1 MSSIFP
7 TWLCQNLNY
16 IIISYF
22 YYYGNVKIAM
32 ADQKILLLFSLLG
45 RVLLL
50 VYLPDFLSLHC
61 LFNLKM
67 LCQLSKHFPIIF
79 RYIGHLN
86 RLVFWKDSLLEAA
99 HLLLVPWLP
108 SAPVTQH
115 HCVVLQYHHLRD
127 SPLPLSCAVSQAF
140 SVCLLPLFDG
150 IQPPTDT
157 WNSTREVQL
166 LGGTLHVF
174 MQW

>member
-1 MSSIFP
+1 MHWRSEQAGFLERLSPGGCSSAP
-7 TWLCQNLNY
+7 
-16 IIISYF
+16 
-22 YYYGNVKIAM
+22 GA
-32 ADQKILLLFSLLG
+32 
-45 RVLLL
+45 L
-50 VYLPDFLSLHC
+50 V
-61 LFNLKM
+61 
-67 LCQLSKHFPIIF
+67 
-79 RYIGHLN
+79 
-86 RLVFWKDSLLEAA
+86 
-99 HLLLVPWLP
+99 P

-166 LGGTLHVF
+166 FGRDIACIYGSWVWNFILFLTPFIFHLFLLLKIITDLQYCVSVWCTTQWFSYACIYIYIYVYIHFQILFPYTLL
-174 MQW
+174 